1 MDLDTLPIEQQKAFR
16 EAVWKIARLVPLGK
30 VISYGQIASYIP
42 CPPGV
47 KEETYK
53 SFRARWAGAAMAA
66 CPSGVPWQRVINAQ
80 GMISLRR
87 GAEGQ
92 RRMLEAEGVVFDA
105 KERIDLAV
113 YGWSGP
119 DMDWIEENGLVPP
132 SAPTLF

>member
-1 MDLDTLPIEQQKAFR
+1 MDLDTLPGEQQKAFCA
-16 EAVWKIARLVPLGK
+16 AVWKIARLVPFGK
-30 VISYGQIASYIP
+30 VVPYGQIAGYIP

-47 KEETYK
+47 KEEVYK

-80 GMISLRR
+80 GMISQRR

-105 KERIDLAV
+105 KDRIDLAV

-119 DMDWIEENGLVPP
+119 GLDWIEENGLVPP
-132 SAPTLF
+132 PAPTLF